1 MSLHAE
7 GAARWANGP
16 LAAKAL
22 FESGE
27 EDSQY
32 EPERGSDARCLG
44 GAVLAF
50 WSEGSTSSNEIDE
63 MSAPTPKAMISPIIL
78 LLSRNAKATSDPTI
92 SAEAPT
98 RPQNAASTIIV
109 TSSSV
114 KQGIRSTKFKLF
126 TTWSLKRYQ
135 IITDSHLEFPKAAA
149 FKLIEQACAEIIELQ
164 R

>member
-16 LAAKAL
+16 PAAKAL

-27 EDSQY
+27 EDSQD
-32 EPERGSDARCLG
+32 EPERGSNTGCLG

-63 MSAPTPKAMISPIIL
+63 MSAPTPKAMMRPIIL
-78 LLSRNAKATSDPTI
+78 LLSRNAKAI
-92 SAEAPT
+92 SAPTTKADAPT

-114 KQGIRSTKFKLF
+114 
-126 TTWSLKRYQ
+126 
-135 IITDSHLEFPKAAA
+135 
-149 FKLIEQACAEIIELQ
+149 
-164 R
+164 